1 MTRHPANN
9 TATGADRLEL
19 LQTFVRIVD
28 AGSLSAAANGLGT
41 TQPTV
46 SRRLQQLE
54 KSLGLRLLQRSTHAM
69 KLTEDGERCYAHAK
83 DLLESW
89 QSIEADLRGVKDEPR
104 GTLRVVAPHAFGQ
117 DQLIGPLAE
126 FLREH
131 PGVSVEWSL
140 HDRVPDFVSDGV
152 DCALRV
158 GTVEDPNLVAIRIA
172 EVPRIAVAS
181 PGLWGDGPPPSDVQA
196 LGQLPWIAL
205 TLFYRNEVELS
216 NAEDGRTQRLAI
228 RPRLLTDS
236 LHVVR
241 NAVINGVGVGIVS
254 SWVVARD
261 LAEGRLVQLAPQWRA
276 SPLPVYLIYPHAR
289 FYPARL
295 KAFTQLMRERM
306 PQLAGMEPVARH

>member
-1 MTRHPANN
+1 MTN
-9 TATGADRLEL
+9 TMNAGADRLEL

-28 AGSLSAAANGLGT
+28 AGSLSAAASRMGT

-54 KSLGLRLLQRSTHAM
+54 RSLGLRLLQRSTHAM

-126 FLREH
+126 FLREF
-131 PGVSVEWSL
+131 PEVSVEWSL
-140 HDRVPDFVSDGV
+140 HDRVPDFIADGV

-158 GTVEDPNLVAIRIA
+158 GKVEDPNLVAVRIA
-172 EVPRIAVAS
+172 EVPRIVVAA
-181 PGLWGDGPPPSDVQA
+181 PGLWAGGPPPGDVGA
-196 LGQLPWIAL
+196 LDSLPWVAL
-205 TLFYRNEVELS
+205 TLFYRNEIALS
-216 NAEDGRTQRLAI
+216 HSDDGREHRFTI
-228 RPRLLTDS
+228 RPRLSTDS

-241 NAVINGVGVGIVS
+241 NAVLAGVGVGIVS

-306 PQLAGMEPVARH
+306 PQLAGMERVAGR